1 MVTRDWGIGLGGFAM
16 AAGPTPPG
24 PLPHT
29 QRTFPTPHNSPPL
42 ELTNA
47 MSLVPLRYIS
57 SPPDLLGF
65 QGGRVYEDL
74 LLFISSLKGAVR
86 GKPLSAPCPTS
97 PFMEHLL
104 GVLATLEGWMGDHP
118 PLQQPMRFGNKAF
131 RGWFAKVVGESVG
144 LCTGLL
150 QACPTAAAP
159 SAGAALE
166 VATYLC
172 ESFGN
177 PTRIDYGTGHECAF
191 LFFLCALGKAGALSP
206 EDLPCLGLRV
216 IPAYLRVCR
225 ALQRRY
231 GLEPAGSHG
240 VWCLDDYHFLVFIL
254 GSSQLVG
261 HPFIRPRDALAPE
274 AREESGKD
282 YLYLDAITFISEV
295 KRGAPFEEHSPVL
308 AGLAD
313 LPSWARVNEEL
324 AKKYKVEV
332 LGKLPVAQHFCF
344 GTLLPATWAPTR
356 EPTPSDTGLSIL
368 ECVRGEG
375 EKEEEGRPSHL
386 PSKAG
391 PASPSAAP
399 HRPFA
404 RVPTATDLANDGT
417 MHSLPMMIPRTPTAS
432 DLSSTTLPPPAPLQ
446 RSPTATDLEAEAAAA
461 LSAESPPPAPK
472 PISRTPTAT
481 ELTSSPES

>member
-1 MVTRDWGIGLGGFAM
+1 M
-16 AAGPTPPG
+16 P
-24 PLPHT
+24 
-29 QRTFPTPHNSPPL
+29 S
-42 ELTNA
+42 
-47 MSLVPLRYIS
+47 VPLRYIT

-74 LLFISSLKGAVR
+74 LLFISSLNGAVR

-150 QACPTAAAP
+150 LQACPTAAAP
-159 SAGAALE
+159 SAGALE

-191 LFFLCALGKAGALSP
+191 LFFLCALGKAGALTP

-261 HPFIRPRDALAPE
+261 HPFIRPRDALAAE

-295 KRGAPFEEHSPVL
+295 KRGAPFGEHSPVL

-375 EKEEEGRPSHL
+375 EKEEEGRPNPH

-391 PASPSAAP
+391 AASPSASP
-399 HRPFA
+399 PRPFA
-404 RVPTATDLANDGT
+404 RVPTATDLANDGSSVP
-417 MHSLPMMIPRTPTAS
+417 SLPMMIPRTPTASDLSTVGAGPASPTSLPMLARTPTAS

-481 ELTSSPES
+481 ELTS

>member
-1 MVTRDWGIGLGGFAM
+1 MG
-16 AAGPTPPG
+16 
-24 PLPHT
+24 
-29 QRTFPTPHNSPPL
+29 S
-42 ELTNA
+42 
-47 MSLVPLRYIS
+47 VPLRYIS

-74 LLFISSLKGAVR
+74 LLFISSLNGAVR

-104 GVLATLEGWMGDHP
+104 GVLGTLEGWMGDYP

-131 RGWFAKVVGESVG
+131 RGWFARVVGESVG
-144 LCTGLL
+144 LCTALL
-150 QACPTAAAP
+150 QASPCPPAGPAA
-159 SAGAALE
+159 GGALE

-216 IPAYLRVCR
+216 LPAYLRVCR

-261 HPFIRPRDALAPE
+261 HPFIRPRDALAAE

-295 KRGAPFEEHSPVL
+295 KRGAPFGEHSPVL
-308 AGLAD
+308 ASLAD

-344 GTLLPATWAPTR
+344 GTLLPATWVPTR

-368 ECVRGEG
+368 ECARGE
-375 EKEEEGRPSHL
+375 EGGGRDPGS
-386 PSKAG
+386 SA
-391 PASPSAAP
+391 PAAAATAAP
-399 HRPFA
+399 TIPLRPFA
-404 RVPTATDLANDGT
+404 RVPTATDLAFDAPPTVVAGVAPPASP
-417 MHSLPMMIPRTPTAS
+417 SLPMLSRTPTAS
-432 DLSSTTLPPPAPLQ
+432 DLASPVPAPAAAPPPPPPFQ
-446 RSPTATDLEAEAAAA
+446 RSPTATDLEAEAAAVF
-461 LSAESPPPAPK
+461 SAASPPPAPK

-481 ELTSSPES
+481 DLTSSLIVQE